1 MNESVFRYVLSHLS
15 ILTDEELE
23 EIDFNAGLFVVE
35 KNDLSPD
42 DYNKLKTLFL
52 NIQKQLPISH
62 HGVLGMKWGVRRY
75 QNKDGSLTSAGRQRL
90 ADDTAK
96 QSIFG
101 TASRFTVKTRDGE
114 LITAE
119 PVKPLSKGTK
129 IVNAL
134 LGVSE
139 KDELGSRG
147 DANYTLNNS
156 KGEKIGE
163 LSLFSKNA
171 KTTYWDWI
179 TIDESQRGKGYA
191 TDIIN
196 DLFTKAKDAGY
207 SKVEINALKKPR
219 PLYER
224 MGFTYTDT
232 SKMSI
237 MDRII
242 GWELGAKHME
252 YDLTKLKH
260 SFDGSL
266 SHHGILGMKWG
277 VRRYQNKDGTLT
289 PTGKKRYD
297 RDVQTNLSK
306 KKDSRIDT
314 SNPDPKRWVKED
326 IERKK
331 RTVDTSSDLVKQV
344 QNIEKESRPKPTKQK
359 LDLSKMTD
367 KEMRDRIN
375 RENLENQYNNLF
387 APELA
392 PSISK
397 GRDFAKK
404 TLDVAGTALAITGS
418 ALSIALAIKELKG

>member
-1 MNESVFRYVLSHLS
+1 MNESVFRYVLSRLS

-23 EIDFNAGLFVVE
+23 EIDFDAGLSVIE
-35 KNDLSPD
+35 KTDLSPD

-62 HGVLGMKWGVRRY
+62 HGILGMKWGVRRY
-75 QNKDGSLTSAGRQRL
+75 RNKDGSLTSAGRQRL

-139 KDELGSRG
+139 KDELGRRG

-163 LSLFSKNA
+163 LSLISKNA

-179 TIDESQRGKGYA
+179 TIDKSQRGKGYA

-224 MGFTYTDT
+224 LGFTYTDT

-237 MDRII
+237 MDRIN
-242 GWELGAKHME
+242 GYEFGAKHME

-260 SFDGSL
+260 SFDDSL
-266 SHHGILGMKWG
+266 SHYGILGMKWG
-277 VRRYQNKDGTLT
+277 IRRTPEQLTRTKAHVDAASGMVKEAKNINNAVSSVRSTS
-289 PTGKKRYD
+289 GKK
-297 RDVQTNLSK
+297 
-306 KKDSRIDT
+306 
-314 SNPDPKRWVKED
+314 
-326 IERKK
+326 
-331 RTVDTSSDLVKQV
+331 
-344 QNIEKESRPKPTKQK
+344 
-359 LDLSKMTD
+359 DLSSMSD
-367 KEMRDRIN
+367 QELRERVN
-375 RENLENQYNNLF
+375 RMNMEQQYSMLSANKT
-387 APELA
+387 
-392 PSISK
+392 SK
-397 GRDFAKK
+397 GQAYAAS
-404 TLDVAGTALAITGS
+404 TLEVAGSALAITSS
-418 ALSIALAIKELKG
+418 ALGIALAIKQLKKG

>member
-1 MNESVFRYVLSHLS
+1 MNESVFRYVLSRLS

-23 EIDFNAGLFVVE
+23 EIDFNAGLSVIE
-35 KNDLSPD
+35 QNDLSPD

-52 NIQKQLPISH
+52 NIQKQLSISH
-62 HGVLGMKWGVRRY
+62 HGILGMKWGVRRY

-96 QSIFG
+96 QSVFG

-134 LGVSE
+134 LGISE
-139 KDELGSRG
+139 KDELGRRG

-156 KGEKIGE
+156 KGEKVGE
-163 LSLFSKNA
+163 LSLISKNA

-224 MGFTYTDT
+224 LGFTYTDT

-237 MDRII
+237 MDRIN
-242 GWELGAKHME
+242 GYELGAKHME

-277 VRRYQNKDGTLT
+277 VRRTPAQIARARGHSTTDESHEDYKKTHTSKSIKSMSDAELRNRLNRLQMERQYSQLSESNVSKGKEYMQKIIKTGTTVAAVSTTALT
-289 PTGKKRYD
+289 LYKNAEKIKK
-297 RDVQTNLSK
+297 
-306 KKDSRIDT
+306 I
-314 SNPDPKRWVKED
+314 
-326 IERKK
+326 
-331 RTVDTSSDLVKQV
+331 
-344 QNIEKESRPKPTKQK
+344 
-359 LDLSKMTD
+359 
-367 KEMRDRIN
+367 
-375 RENLENQYNNLF
+375 
-387 APELA
+387 
-392 PSISK
+392 ISK
-397 GRDFAKK
+397 G
-404 TLDVAGTALAITGS
+404 
-418 ALSIALAIKELKG
+418 

>member
-1 MNESVFRYVLSHLS
+1 MENSGCGGSCKNNRRRGGKNKMNESVFRYVLGRLS

-23 EIDFNAGLFVVE
+23 EIDFDAGLSIIE
-35 KNDLSPD
+35 KTDLSPD

-75 QNKDGSLTSAGRQRL
+75 QNKDGSLTPAGRQRL
-90 ADDTAK
+90 ANDTAK

-101 TASRFTVKTRDGE
+101 TASRFTVKTREGE
-114 LITAE
+114 LITVE

-139 KDELGSRG
+139 KDQMGRRG

-163 LSLFSKNA
+163 LSLISKNA
-171 KTTYWDWI
+171 KTAYMDWI

-196 DLFTKAKDAGY
+196 DLLTKAKDAGY
-207 SKVEINALKKPR
+207 SKVEMNALKEPR

-224 MGFTYTDT
+224 LGFTYTDT

-237 MDRII
+237 MDRITSY
-242 GWELGAKHME
+242 ELGAKHME

-260 SFDGSL
+260 SFDDSL
-266 SHHGILGMKWG
+266 PI
-277 VRRYQNKDGTLT
+277 TA
-289 PTGKKRYD
+289 
-297 RDVQTNLSK
+297 
-306 KKDSRIDT
+306 
-314 SNPDPKRWVKED
+314 
-326 IERKK
+326 
-331 RTVDTSSDLVKQV
+331 SSV
-344 QNIEKESRPKPTKQK
+344 
-359 LDLSKMTD
+359 
-367 KEMRDRIN
+367 
-375 RENLENQYNNLF
+375 
-387 APELA
+387 
-392 PSISK
+392 
-397 GRDFAKK
+397 
-404 TLDVAGTALAITGS
+404 
-418 ALSIALAIKELKG
+418 

>member
-1 MNESVFRYVLSHLS
+1 MENPSRGRPSRKQIGGKKIMNESVFRYILSRLS

-23 EIDFNAGLFVVE
+23 EIDFNAGLSVIE

-129 IVNAL
+129 ILNAL
-134 LGVSE
+134 LGASE
-139 KDELGSRG
+139 KYELGRRG
-147 DANYTLNNS
+147 DSNYTLNNS

-163 LSLFSKNA
+163 LSLISKNA
-171 KTTYWDWI
+171 KTAYWDWI

-224 MGFTYTDT
+224 LGFTYTDT

-237 MDRII
+237 MDRIN
-242 GWELGAKHME
+242 GYEFGAKHME

-260 SFDGSL
+260 SFDGPL
-266 SHHGILGMKWG
+266 SHHGVLGMKWG

-314 SNPDPKRWVKED
+314 SEPDPKRWVKED
-326 IERKK
+326 TERKK
-331 RTVDTSSDLVKQV
+331 RAVDTSS
-344 QNIEKESRPKPTKQK
+344 N
-359 LDLSKMTD
+359 LDRKS
-367 KEMRDRIN
+367 
-375 RENLENQYNNLF
+375 
-387 APELA
+387 
-392 PSISK
+392 
-397 GRDFAKK
+397 
-404 TLDVAGTALAITGS
+404 VV
-418 ALSIALAIKELKG
+418 